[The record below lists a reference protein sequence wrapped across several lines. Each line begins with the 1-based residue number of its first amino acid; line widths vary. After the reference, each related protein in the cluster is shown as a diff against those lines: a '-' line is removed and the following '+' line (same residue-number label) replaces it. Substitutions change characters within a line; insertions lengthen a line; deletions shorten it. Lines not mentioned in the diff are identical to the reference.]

1 MIDASAHP
9 LLQLR
14 GITKRFPG
22 VIANDNV
29 SLDLFSGEI
38 LALLGENGAGK
49 TTLMNIL
56 YGLYM
61 ADEGEAVLKGV
72 PVRIHNPRQAID
84 LGIAMVHQHFML
96 IPTLTVAENIILG
109 DERTR
114 GPLLDIQG
122 AEQEISELARQYGLQ
137 IDPHA
142 RLQDLTVGLQ
152 QRVEILKAL
161 FRHADILIL
170 DEPTAVLVP
179 QEVEQLFQ
187 TLRSLAWEGKGIILI
202 THKLKEALDV
212 ADRIAV
218 LRQGRLVGT
227 TTPDQSSEGSL
238 AAMMVGR
245 SLTLSVRKSP
255 AKEGDVALEIEN
267 LRVRSNRGLFAVDGA
282 MLTVRSGE
290 IVGIAGV
297 EGNGQSELAEALTGL
312 RRVESGSIRL
322 QGQELTNRPRR
333 QFIDLGVSYI
343 PEDRQKHGL
352 VLSYDVAYNL
362 MLSAYHIPPFS
373 QGIRLARRAIV
384 DFAARVVRQF
394 DIRTPSLQTPI
405 NHLSGGNQQKVVVGR
420 EFSRPIELLV
430 AAQPTRGLD
439 VGSTEFIRQ
448 QILQV
453 REGGAAVIL
462 ISSDMDEILALSDR
476 IAVLFRG
483 RFTDVLDSRRATP
496 QILGLLMS
504 GVPVD

>member
-142 RLQDLTVGLQ
+142 RLQDL
-152 QRVEILKAL
+152 
-161 FRHADILIL
+161 
-170 DEPTAVLVP
+170 
-179 QEVEQLFQ
+179 
-187 TLRSLAWEGKGIILI
+187 
-202 THKLKEALDV
+202 
-212 ADRIAV
+212 
-218 LRQGRLVGT
+218 
-227 TTPDQSSEGSL
+227 QSG
-238 AAMMVGR
+238 
-245 SLTLSVRKSP
+245 
-255 AKEGDVALEIEN
+255 GDWP
-267 LRVRSNRGLFAVDGA
+267 
-282 MLTVRSGE
+282 
-290 IVGIAGV
+290 
-297 EGNGQSELAEALTGL
+297 GL
-312 RRVESGSIRL
+312 RARGSA
-322 QGQELTNRPRR
+322 
-333 QFIDLGVSYI
+333 F
-343 PEDRQKHGL
+343 
-352 VLSYDVAYNL
+352 
-362 MLSAYHIPPFS
+362 
-373 QGIRLARRAIV
+373 
-384 DFAARVVRQF
+384 
-394 DIRTPSLQTPI
+394 
-405 NHLSGGNQQKVVVGR
+405 
-420 EFSRPIELLV
+420 
-430 AAQPTRGLD
+430 
-439 VGSTEFIRQ
+439 
-448 QILQV
+448 
-453 REGGAAVIL
+453 
-462 ISSDMDEILALSDR
+462 
-476 IAVLFRG
+476 
-483 RFTDVLDSRRATP
+483 
-496 QILGLLMS
+496 
-504 GVPVD
+504 